1 MTIPKWA
8 PSTLYN
14 PGDFVVPRSNSI
26 VTQEQPHNNSFEDGL
41 THWTQTEE
49 SGTTGTITTATDQV
63 FDGSQSVVL
72 RTAVG
77 TELRSSGL
85 VTLMNDYQAPVEP
98 GKRIN
103 FSCYVY
109 RTNVGLNGVA
119 GVADGGARIYWLN
132 ASKDIISYTPATDYP
147 GALGGGPPNGTP
159 PGFVGGS
166 APFGSWLQ
174 SSGVGIAPS
183 GAAYAVAGIA
193 FRVNATGGAFWADDY
208 VWDYTFQGIPTGLVF
223 VATQAAAATSA
234 ATEPA
239 WPLESGETV
248 TDGGVTWDAEFA
260 SRIIW
265 QANPILESGDT
276 EPTWPLQIGGSVV
289 DAVGTDHA
297 IVWIADDGLIQ
308 DTNCP
313 HNSQVV
319 AIAQSK
325 VYAADDDTIAFCATT
340 NCLDWTSQFD
350 AGYLPFGLQTYGSE
364 PCAALGLYRSNLV
377 AFNSLGYQMWQI
389 DPDPANMALLDAQP
403 VGCEY
408 PKSVSPVQNDLVFL
422 TPQGIRSLGI
432 SGASGNVQAGQFG
445 KNLDPLVIASIEG
458 AGSLPPRGLFYP
470 GTGQYWLCFGALVY
484 VQTNNGSGNANSWSV
499 YEFPSDIDYWTV
511 DDGVLYLRSG
521 DLVWE
526 VSPDALFDDITDASN
541 PGGSGNSVP
550 FTGEV
555 TWPYLDLGTPGV
567 DKDLEG
573 VNIVCDGTGE
583 ISIGYDQTNFDA
595 ATTPFAFDGDT
606 LPSLGMIPLPM
617 TAPSFQLRLTWDAGQ
632 SWEWEMAAL
641 YLVGTPQS

>member
-41 THWTQTEE
+41 THWSQTEE

-77 TELRSSGL
+77 TELRNSGL
-85 VTLMNDYQAPVEP
+85 VVLMNDYEAPVEP

-103 FSCYVY
+103 FSCYLY

-132 ASKDIISYTPATDYP
+132 ASKDIISYSTASNYP
-147 GALGGGPPNGTP
+147 GALIAPPPLGTP
-159 PGFVGGS
+159 AGFVGGS
-166 APFGSWLQ
+166 APFGSWLK
-174 SSGVGIAPS
+174 SSGSANAPS

-193 FRVNATGGAFWADDY
+193 LRVNATGGAIWADNY

-223 VATQAAAATSA
+223 VATQPAAATSA

-239 WPLESGETV
+239 WPLESGESV
-248 TDGGVTWDAEFA
+248 TDGGVIWDAEFA

-265 QANPILESGDT
+265 QASPILESGDT

-289 DAVGTDHA
+289 DAAGTDHA
-297 IVWIADDGLIQ
+297 IAWIADDGLIQ

-325 VYAADDDTIAFCATT
+325 VYAADGDTIAFCATT
-340 NCLDWTSQFD
+340 NCLDWTSSFD

-377 AFNSLGYQMWQI
+377 AANSLGYQMWQI

-403 VGCEY
+403 VGCTY
-408 PKSVSPVQNDLVFL
+408 PKSMQPVQNDLVFL

-445 KNLDPLVIASIEG
+445 KNLDPLVIASIAET
-458 AGSLPPRGLFYP
+458 STPPRGLFYP
-470 GTGQYWLCFGALVY
+470 GTGQYWLIFGAFVY

-499 YEFPSDIDYWTV
+499 YEFPSEIDYWTV
-511 DDGVLYLRSG
+511 DDGVLFLRSG
-521 DLVWE
+521 DLVWQ
-526 VSPDALFDDITDASN
+526 VDVNALYDDITDASD
-541 PGGSGNSVP
+541 PGASGNSQP

-567 DKDLEG
+567 DKDFEG
-573 VNIVCDGTGE
+573 VNIVCDGSGE
-583 ISIGYDQTNFDA
+583 VSVGYDETNLDA
-595 ATTPFAFDGDT
+595 ATDPIPFDGDT
-606 LPSLGMIPLPM
+606 LPGIGMIPIPM
-617 TAPSFQLRLTWDAGQ
+617 MAPSFQVRLTWDAGQ
-632 SWEWEMAAL
+632 AWEWEMSAI
-641 YLVGTPQS
+641 YLQGTNQS